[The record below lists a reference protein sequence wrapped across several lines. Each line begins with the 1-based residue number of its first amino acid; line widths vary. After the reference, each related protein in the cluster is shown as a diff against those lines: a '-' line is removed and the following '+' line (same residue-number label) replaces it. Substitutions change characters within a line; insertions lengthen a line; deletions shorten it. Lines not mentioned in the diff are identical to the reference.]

1 MSHAFA
7 PPLPARPFVLRTC
20 GAFAGLAALAVLI
33 WIAGPLVALGDW
45 RPLESGVTRAL
56 LIGVLFAGWGAR
68 AGWRRWRAARLNAQL
83 LNQLQASAPL
93 PGNAEAEPAHLA
105 ELRHRF
111 GEAAAQLKTMRLA
124 PGDDRRSGFSGW
136 IAGLSRRYLYQL
148 PWYVFIGAPGSGKT
162 TALVNSGLSFPLAE
176 QFGKAAIR
184 GVGGTR
190 HCDWWFTN
198 EAVLIDTAGRY
209 TTHESNRALDEDEW
223 RGFVGLLRKYRPQ
236 QPLNGALLTISVAD
250 LLGASDAQRTGHA
263 MALRKR
269 LQELRSQLGIQFP
282 VYVLVTKADLLAGF
296 SEYFGALGR
305 AERAQVWGFTF
316 GLDESRAPGF
326 DLRGAFNR
334 EYDLLHRRL
343 NDALPELLG
352 AESDVRRHELIYSLP
367 QQFALL
373 RDVLAQLVE
382 EVFSQSRFGSLPMLR
397 GVYLTSG
404 TQEGTVFDRVMGG
417 IKRFLQIDGT
427 PPAMQTG
434 TNGRSFFL
442 KDLLQGLIVSETTLA
457 GTNLAWHRRRHVLM
471 LAGYA
476 TAAVLLC
483 MALALWMRSYVNNSG
498 YLDDVS
504 ARVATL
510 DQQLRRAPL
519 TDATGIGQVL
529 PVLDDLRHL
538 ARTGRVDPQSPPL
551 AYRWGLFQGDK
562 TRAAANG
569 VYQRALDELLLPLAA
584 RRLEATLQSAR
595 SDDPTFAY
603 AALKAYLMLYDSA
616 HYDPPFVQA
625 VLALE
630 FERTLPHPL
639 TAAQRSALATHL
651 AALFADRMVL
661 SPFAMNEQLVAQ
673 TRARLQQL
681 TFAQRLYAQLT
692 HTLRGATQSYD
703 FDVAHAAGPSAALV
717 FRRQSGK
724 SLNDALPGLYTY
736 RGYWDVFDKR
746 LDESIGTFAGEE
758 KWVLNLKESDVPNR
772 AAAESWARDIRTLYL
787 DDYMRVWDAYL
798 NDIRLQTGDSGDSLA
813 QSIQAARVL
822 SSPDSPLTRLIDA
835 AAAQTALIRSDASTG
850 GAGFADRAQDK
861 VESARHA
868 LAVIFS
874 AGQANGAAAQSD
886 RPEAVVDNH
895 FAGLRQYA
903 HVEGRS
909 GNAPIDGMLK
919 LIDELYTYLS
929 ATDAA
934 LRSGGMPPP
943 SDVPD
948 KVRAQAGRMPAPF
961 RQMLGDLADGA
972 NGSVATLAQRNLAR
986 GASADVGDFCR
997 QAIAGRYPFAHGSS
1011 RDVALGDFA
1020 QLFAPSGLMDD
1031 FFRKNLQAQVD
1042 TATRPW
1048 RFNAA
1053 SASTNA
1059 TATADG
1065 IAAGNAAPFLASFEK
1080 AAVIRDVF
1088 FAGGS
1093 RDPAVK
1099 VQIKPLDM
1107 DPSISEWALDAG
1119 GQSVHYAHGPQAPVT
1134 LQWPAPGGGNQAR
1147 LQVIEQSGATDGWV
1161 ADGPW
1166 ALYRLFDHARIER
1179 GRSPEELIAS
1189 FAVDG
1194 KQFKVQITADSVHNP
1209 FRLAQMESFTC
1220 PGKS

>member
-1 MSHAFA
+1 MNAFA
-7 PPLPARPFVLRTC
+7 SSLPARPFVLRAC
-20 GAFAGLAALAVLI
+20 AVFIGLAALGVLI
-33 WIAGPLVALGDW
+33 WVAGPLVAFGDW
-45 RPLESGVTRAL
+45 HPLESAVARAL
-56 LIGVLFAGWGAR
+56 LIALLFAGWGAR
-68 AGWRRWRAARLNAQL
+68 IGWRRWRAARLNAQL
-83 LNQLQASAPL
+83 LNQLQAGGPASDDPK
-93 PGNAEAEPAHLA
+93 GEPAHLA
-105 ELRHRF
+105 ELRQRF
-111 GEAAAQLKTMRLA
+111 SEASSLLKTMGLA
-124 PGDDRRSGFSGW
+124 PGDERRSGVSGW
-136 IAGLSRRYLYQL
+136 IGLLSRRYLYQL

-198 EAVLIDTAGRY
+198 EAVMIDTAGRY
-209 TTHESNRALDEDEW
+209 TTQESNRALDEEEW
-223 RGFVGLLRKYRPQ
+223 RGFVGLLRKYRPR
-236 QPLNGALLTISVAD
+236 QPLNGALLTISVTD

-296 SEYFGALGR
+296 SEYFSALSR

-316 GLDESRAPGF
+316 GLDESRAPDF
-326 DLRGAFNR
+326 DLRAAFDR

-343 NDALPELLG
+343 DDALPELLC
-352 AESDVRRHELIYSLP
+352 AESDVRRRELIYSLP

-373 RDVLAQLVE
+373 RDVLAQLIE
-382 EVFSQSRFGSLPMLR
+382 EVFSQSKFGTLPMLR

-417 IKRFLQIDGT
+417 IKRFLQIDGV
-427 PPAMQTG
+427 PPATQTG
-434 TNGRSFFL
+434 ASGRSFFL
-442 KDLLQGLIVSETTLA
+442 KDLLQGLIVGETSLA
-457 GTNLAWHRRRHVLM
+457 GTNLTWHRRKHVLTV
-471 LAGYA
+471 AGYS
-476 TAAVLLC
+476 TAALLLC
-483 MALALWMRSYVNNSG
+483 IALALWMRSYVNNSR

-504 ARVATL
+504 ARVAAL
-510 DQQLRRAPL
+510 DQQLRHASL
-519 TDATGIGQVL
+519 TDTAGIEQVL
-529 PVLDDLRHL
+529 PVLDDLRQL
-538 ARTGRVDPQSPPL
+538 ARTGRVDALSPPL

-595 SDDPTFAY
+595 GDDDPTFAY
-603 AALKAYLMLYDSA
+603 AALKAYLMLYDGA
-616 HYDPPFVQA
+616 HYEPAYVQA
-625 VLALE
+625 VLELA
-630 FERTLPHPL
+630 FERTLTRPL
-639 TAAQRSALATHL
+639 TAAQRSALGTHL
-651 AALFADRMVL
+651 AALFADRVVL
-661 SPFAMNEQLVAQ
+661 SPFAMNERLVSD

-692 HTLRGATQSYD
+692 RTLRGATQSYD
-703 FDVAHAAGPSAALV
+703 FDIAHAGGPSAALV

-746 LDESIGTFAGEE
+746 LDDAIGAFAGEE

-772 AAAESWARDIRTLYL
+772 VAAQAWARDIRTLYL
-787 DDYMRVWDAYL
+787 DDYVRVWDAYL
-798 NDIRLQTGDSGDSLA
+798 VDIRLQTGESLA

-822 SSPDSPLTRLIDA
+822 SSPESPLTRLIDA
-835 AAAQTALIRSDASTG
+835 AAAQTALTRSDPGTG
-850 GAGFADRAQDK
+850 GAGLADRAQDK

-868 LAVIFS
+868 LAGIFS
-874 AGQANGAAAQSD
+874 NGQAGDATAPSD
-886 RPEAVVDNH
+886 KLEAVVDNH
-895 FAGLRQYA
+895 FAGLRQFA
-903 HVEGRS
+903 HGENRS
-909 GNAPIDGMLK
+909 DNAPIEGMLK
-919 LIDELYTYLS
+919 LVDDLYTYLS

-986 GASADVGDFCR
+986 SASADVGDFCR
-997 QAIAGRYPFAHGSS
+997 QAIAGRYPFAHGSP

-1020 QLFAPSGLMDD
+1020 QVFAPAGLMDD
-1031 FFRKNLQAQVD
+1031 FFRKNLQTRVD

-1053 SASTNA
+1053 PSSADA
-1059 TATADG
+1059 TANTDG
-1065 IAAGNAAPFLASFEK
+1065 ITAGNAAPFLASFEK

-1107 DPSISEWALDAG
+1107 DPAISEWALDAG
-1119 GQSVHYAHGPQAPVT
+1119 GQAVRYAHGPQAPIT
-1134 LQWPAPGGGNQAR
+1134 LQWPAPGGNNQAR
-1147 LQVIEQSGATDGWV
+1147 LQVVEQSGATDGWV

-1179 GRSPEELIAS
+1179 GRVPEELIAS

-1194 KQFKVQITADSVHNP
+1194 KTFKVQITADSVHNP